1 MAGLPLP
8 ARVFIPK
15 RLSFRPAD
23 APALLAGVIIAVPV
37 ISVLVAAL
45 FMGGG
50 EAWQHIRDTLMVSYL
65 GGTLGTLSMAAFFM
79 LVFALALSDSQRDSI
94 AELCM
99 SADRKSPN
107 SSSVESVSAISI

>member
-79 LVFALALSDSQRDSI
+79 LVFAVPAAWLVTMHDFPGRPVFEWL
-94 AELCM
+94 L
-99 SADRKSPN
+99 
-107 SSSVESVSAISI
+107 